1 METVNGKLFRHFK
14 GGLYQVLCIAK
25 DSETGEEMVIYQA
38 LYGQYEIY
46 SRPKKNFFEQLDRN
60 KYPESPQL
68 YRFEEVLRSELP
80 ELKEKTDNKEPENAE
95 KAVEIREEGEEQP
108 LIIRFLEADSS
119 EAKLQ
124 IIKQNNGLFDEKTV
138 NNIEASLDIV
148 SDSNDIDVR
157 LSYICDVLR
166 TKAKY
171 ESNRLR

>member
-1 METVNGKLFRHFK
+1 M
-14 GGLYQVLCIAK
+14 
-25 DSETGEEMVIYQA
+25 
-38 LYGQYEIY
+38 
-46 SRPKKNFFEQLDRN
+46 
-60 KYPESPQL
+60 
-68 YRFEEVLRSELP
+68 
-80 ELKEKTDNKEPENAE
+80 KEKTDNKEPENAE

-138 NNIEASLDIV
+138 SNIEASLDIV